1 MLVLRKL
8 RAVLPDRSGQDR
20 ISSGNAPVP
29 NSGGEP
35 FRQDGRR
42 KLSLE
47 HGQNQGADGSPEC
60 MRPSLLKLTQPEA
73 EAIIKRSGLAIIPMG
88 SVEQHG
94 PHLPCGTDYLA
105 SLVIGQRAAEDVDGL
120 LVPFCPV
127 GVTPFHMSF
136 AGTLTLQPQTFMALV
151 EDVCGSLAHHGVKK
165 IVFLNWHEGNTSSMN
180 LAAVAAQQRYGVRVL
195 VVQACYI
202 ALELFGKDCGL
213 THGGELEVL
222 PVLAYDSS
230 LVHLERATNSSP
242 AEQAKKVDS
251 LRRS

>member
-1 MLVLRKL
+1 
-8 RAVLPDRSGQDR
+8 
-20 ISSGNAPVP
+20 
-29 NSGGEP
+29 
-35 FRQDGRR
+35 
-42 KLSLE
+42 
-47 HGQNQGADGSPEC
+47 
-60 MRPSLLKLTQPEA
+60 MRDSLLKMTQPEA
-73 EAIIKRSGLAIIPMG
+73 EAILKRSALAIIPMG

-105 SLVIGQRAAEDVDGL
+105 SLVIGRKVAEEVDGL

-136 AGTLTLQPQTFMALV
+136 AGTLTLQPQTFIAVV
-151 EDVCGSLAHHGVKK
+151 EDICGSLAQHGAKK

-180 LAAVAAQQRYGVRVL
+180 LAAVSVQQRYGVRVI

-202 ALELFGKDCGL
+202 AFELFGKECGL

-222 PVLAYDSS
+222 PILAYDRS

-242 AEQAKKVDS
+242 PERAKKVDG
-251 LRRS
+251 LRRGRAAYPFLKDIREIAPTGWYGEPQKATVEKAEILLEKVAGAAADYIRTTFKELGENG

>member
-1 MLVLRKL
+1 M
-8 RAVLPDRSGQDR
+8 RA
-20 ISSGNAPVP
+20 
-29 NSGGEP
+29 
-35 FRQDGRR
+35 
-42 KLSLE
+42 
-47 HGQNQGADGSPEC
+47 
-60 MRPSLLKLTQPEA
+60 SLLKLTQPEA

-105 SLVIGQRAAEDVDGL
+105 SLVIGQRVAEEVDGL

-136 AGTLTLQPQTFMALV
+136 AGTLTLQPQTFMAVV
-151 EDVCGSLAHHGVKK
+151 EDVCGSLAKHGVKK

-202 ALELFGKDCGL
+202 AFELFGKDCGL

-222 PVLAYDSS
+222 PVLAYDPS

-242 AEQAKKVDS
+242 AEQARKVDG
-251 LRRS
+251 LRRGRAAYPFLKDIREIAPTGWYGEPQKATVEKAKVFLDKVARAAADYIQTTFAELGENG